1 MKGKQGMVCMG
12 LLLVL
17 SSCHTGKQIT
27 ASGLQRKDFQTEVNG
42 QHTDLFTLSNKQGM
56 EVCITNYGARVV
68 SILVPDRNGKREDVV
83 CGFSTITEYMEQRQ
97 NFGST
102 VGRYIGRIL
111 NARFTLD
118 GVEYK
123 LVPNNGKSG
132 HISHGGNP
140 GFADRIWKV
149 EQADTHRVCLSYL
162 SPDGENGF
170 PGNLKVTLVYSLG
183 EDDNALDLTYEA
195 TTDAPTVLNLSHH
208 SFFNISGNFTKSVED
223 QQLWVDAD
231 RFTPYDDKKCV
242 TGEYLPVAGT
252 PLDFRMPHAIGEC
265 IDADH
270 PQLKV
275 VNGYDHTW
283 ELNTKG
289 DDTRP
294 AAWVYDPASG
304 RKMEIFTTEPGMQIY
319 TGNGLKG
326 KMTGKGAP
334 HGATRTSTPGPGALR
349 SSRYKVYRTAIAHV
363 GRGSAGIRDSESAP
377 SSRSRCAASFHC
389 CHARSPAGMSRS
401 RIAAMTPLCL

>member
-1 MKGKQGMVCMG
+1 M
-12 LLLVL
+12 
-17 SSCHTGKQIT
+17 
-27 ASGLQRKDFQTEVNG
+27 
-42 QHTDLFTLSNKQGM
+42 
-56 EVCITNYGARVV
+56 
-68 SILVPDRNGKREDVV
+68 
-83 CGFSTITEYMEQRQ
+83 
-97 NFGST
+97 
-102 VGRYIGRIL
+102 
-111 NARFTLD
+111 
-118 GVEYK
+118 
-123 LVPNNGKSG
+123 
-132 HISHGGNP
+132 
-140 GFADRIWKV
+140 
-149 EQADTHRVCLSYL
+149 
-162 SPDGENGF
+162 
-170 PGNLKVTLVYSLG
+170 
-183 EDDNALDLTYEA
+183 
-195 TTDAPTVLNLSHH
+195 
-208 SFFNISGNFTKSVED
+208 ED

-326 KMTGKGAP
+326 KMTGKG
-334 HGATRTSTPGPGALR
+334 
-349 SSRYKVYRTAIAHV
+349 
-363 GRGSAGIRDSESAP
+363 
-377 SSRSRCAASFHC
+377 
-389 CHARSPAGMSRS
+389 
-401 RIAAMTPLCL
+401 RIAYPFRSAVCFETMHFQDSPNHPGFPSTVLRPGEVFRSHTVYKFE

>member
-149 EQADTHRVCLSYL
+149 EQADTHRVRLSYL

-183 EDDNALDLTYEA
+183 EDDNALDLTYE
-195 TTDAPTVLNLSHH
+195 
-208 SFFNISGNFTKSVED
+208 
-223 QQLWVDAD
+223 QL
-231 RFTPYDDKKCV
+231 RMHPRCLIFPII
-242 TGEYLPVAGT
+242 LF
-252 PLDFRMPHAIGEC
+252 LIFREI
-265 IDADH
+265 
-270 PQLKV
+270 LRK
-275 VNGYDHTW
+275 
-283 ELNTKG
+283 
-289 DDTRP
+289 
-294 AAWVYDPASG
+294 AW
-304 RKMEIFTTEPGMQIY
+304 
-319 TGNGLKG
+319 
-326 KMTGKGAP
+326 
-334 HGATRTSTPGPGALR
+334 RTSNFG
-349 SSRYKVYRTAIAHV
+349 
-363 GRGSAGIRDSESAP
+363 
-377 SSRSRCAASFHC
+377 
-389 CHARSPAGMSRS
+389 
-401 RIAAMTPLCL
+401 

>member
-1 MKGKQGMVCMG
+1 MKGKQGLVCMG

-17 SSCHTGKQIT
+17 SSCSCHTGKQIT

-149 EQADTHRVCLSYL
+149 EQADTHRVRLSYL

-252 PLDFRMPHAIGEC
+252 PLDFRMPHTIGEC

-326 KMTGKGAP
+326 KMTGKGGKLILSVRRYVSKRCIFKIAP
-334 HGATRTSTPGPGALR
+334 TSPDFLVLYSVRERSFVVIRFISLNNWCIRQLADVPISGAI
-349 SSRYKVYRTAIAHV
+349 YAHTV
-363 GRGSAGIRDSESAP
+363 IGI
-377 SSRSRCAASFHC
+377 
-389 CHARSPAGMSRS
+389 
-401 RIAAMTPLCL
+401 LVN

>member
-242 TGEYLPVAGT
+242 TGEYLQVAGT

-326 KMTGKGAP
+326 KMTGK
-334 HGATRTSTPGPGALR
+334 
-349 SSRYKVYRTAIAHV
+349 
-363 GRGSAGIRDSESAP
+363 
-377 SSRSRCAASFHC
+377 
-389 CHARSPAGMSRS
+389 
-401 RIAAMTPLCL
+401 

>member
-1 MKGKQGMVCMG
+1 MNGKHCIACMG
-12 LLLVL
+12 LLIAL
-17 SSCHTGKQIT
+17 SSCHSSKNMT
-27 ASGLQRKDFQTEVNG
+27 ASGLLPKDFRTEVNG
-42 QHTDLFTLSNKQGM
+42 RHTDLFTLRNKKGM

-68 SILVPDRNGKREDVV
+68 SILVPDRNGKLEDVV
-83 CGFSTITEYMEQRQ
+83 CGFPTIQSYMKQRQ

-102 VGRYIGRIL
+102 VGRYIGRIF

-118 GVEYK
+118 GVEYR

-132 HISHGGNP
+132 HSSHGGNP

-149 EQADTHRVCLSYL
+149 EQADAHAVRLSYL

-170 PGNLKVTLVYSLG
+170 PGNLKVILTYRLG
-183 EDDNALDLTYEA
+183 EENALDLTYEA

-208 SFFNISGNFTKSVED
+208 SFFNLSGDFTKSVEN

-242 TGEYLPVAGT
+242 TGEYLSVTGT
-252 PLDFRMPHAIGEC
+252 PFDFRTPHTIGER
-265 IDADH
+265 IDVDS

-289 DDTRP
+289 NDTRP
-294 AAWVYDPASG
+294 AAWIYDPTSG

-326 KMTGKGAP
+326 KMIGKEGVAYP
-334 HGATRTSTPGPGALR
+334 FRSAVCFETMHFQDSPNKPEFPSTVLRPGEVFR
-349 SSRYKVYRTAIAHV
+349 SHTVYKF
-363 GRGSAGIRDSESAP
+363 E
-377 SSRSRCAASFHC
+377 
-389 CHARSPAGMSRS
+389 
-401 RIAAMTPLCL
+401 

>member
-1 MKGKQGMVCMG
+1 
-12 LLLVL
+12 
-17 SSCHTGKQIT
+17 
-27 ASGLQRKDFQTEVNG
+27 
-42 QHTDLFTLSNKQGM
+42 
-56 EVCITNYGARVV
+56 
-68 SILVPDRNGKREDVV
+68 
-83 CGFSTITEYMEQRQ
+83 MEQRQ

-208 SFFNISGNFTKSVED
+208 SF
-223 QQLWVDAD
+223 
-231 RFTPYDDKKCV
+231 
-242 TGEYLPVAGT
+242 
-252 PLDFRMPHAIGEC
+252 
-265 IDADH
+265 
-270 PQLKV
+270 
-275 VNGYDHTW
+275 
-283 ELNTKG
+283 
-289 DDTRP
+289 
-294 AAWVYDPASG
+294 
-304 RKMEIFTTEPGMQIY
+304 
-319 TGNGLKG
+319 
-326 KMTGKGAP
+326 
-334 HGATRTSTPGPGALR
+334 
-349 SSRYKVYRTAIAHV
+349 
-363 GRGSAGIRDSESAP
+363 
-377 SSRSRCAASFHC
+377 
-389 CHARSPAGMSRS
+389 
-401 RIAAMTPLCL
+401 

>member
-1 MKGKQGMVCMG
+1 MKGKQGLVCMG

-17 SSCHTGKQIT
+17 SSCSCHTGKQIT

-149 EQADTHRVCLSYL
+149 EQADTHRVRLSYL

-242 TGEYLPVAGT
+242 TGEYLQVAGT

-326 KMTGKGAP
+326 KMTGKG
-334 HGATRTSTPGPGALR
+334 
-349 SSRYKVYRTAIAHV
+349 
-363 GRGSAGIRDSESAP
+363 
-377 SSRSRCAASFHC
+377 
-389 CHARSPAGMSRS
+389 
-401 RIAAMTPLCL
+401 RIAYPFRSAVCFETMHFQDSPNQPGFPSTVLRPGEVFRSHTVYKFE